1 MTNLA
6 LILLS
11 ILSGGLILLQSSLNG
26 QLSKY
31 TQNPFFS
38 SFVLYFFSAIFMMLI
53 FVSTRLKIPSLQVI
67 KEIPLYLWVTG
78 SILSIAGL
86 TLVYWL
92 MPILGVSK
100 VLSGII
106 TGQIIAGMI
115 VSHFGFFDLPVIEIN
130 RYKILGVAF
139 LFTGVYL
146 INWSAINETIK

>member
-1 MTNLA
+1 MTNFA
-6 LILLS
+6 LVLLS

-38 SFVLYFFSAIFMMLI
+38 SFVLYFFSAVFMIVIFL
-53 FVSTRLKIPSLQVI
+53 STRLKAPSIQVL
-67 KEIPLYLWVTG
+67 KGIPLYLWITG
-78 SILSIAGL
+78 SILSIIGL

-106 TGQIIAGMI
+106 TGQIITGMI
-115 VSHFGFFDLPVIEIN
+115 VSHFGFFELPVIEIN
-130 RYKILGVAF
+130 RYKVLGVAF

-146 INWSAINETIK
+146 INWSAINESIK

>member
-1 MTNLA
+1 MANFQ
-6 LILLS
+6 S
-11 ILSGGLILLQSSLNG
+11 ILKT
-26 QLSKY
+26 LSFPRLCF
-31 TQNPFFS
+31 T
-38 SFVLYFFSAIFMMLI
+38 FFSAIFMMLI
-53 FVSTRLKIPSLQVI
+53 FVSTRLKIPNLQVI